1 MSRSSRLTAFA
12 SLVLGLLL
20 GSLLPL
26 SAAAE
31 VIKSS
36 EQGFLAR
43 NRVTIAAPPAKV
55 WAALIEPARWWNQ
68 EHSWS
73 GKAAN
78 FSLDARAGGCFCERL
93 ADGGSVEHQHVVMV
107 SPNHLLRLTGGLG
120 PLQAEAVNAV
130 LSWELKADGERT
142 ILSQTYVVSGQ
153 AAGGLAGWATPVD
166 GVIREQLER
175 LQNLIETGKPDAA
188 AAAK

>member
-1 MSRSSRLTAFA
+1 MSCPSRLTAFA
-12 SLVLGLLL
+12 SLALSLLL
-20 GSLLPL
+20 PP

-31 VIKSS
+31 VVKAG

-93 ADGGSVEHQHVVMV
+93 ADGGSVEHQHVVMAT
-107 SPNHLLRLTGGLG
+107 PNRLLRLNGGLG
-120 PLQAEAVNAV
+120 PLQAEPVNAV
-130 LSWELKADGERT
+130 MSWELKADGERT
-142 ILSQTYVVSGQ
+142 ILSQTYAVSGQ

-175 LQNLIETGKPDAA
+175 LQKLIETGAPAAA

>member
-1 MSRSSRLTAFA
+1 MSCSSRLTIFV
-12 SLVLGLLL
+12 SLALS
-20 GSLLPL
+20 SLLPL
-26 SAAAE
+26 SAIAE
-31 VIKSS
+31 VVKSS

-43 NRVTIAAPPAKV
+43 NRLIIAAPPAKV

-107 SPNHLLRLTGGLG
+107 TPNHLLRLTGGLG

-142 ILSQTYVVSGQ
+142 IVSQTYAVSGQ

-175 LQNLIETGKPDAA
+175 LQKLIETGKPDAA
-188 AAAK
+188 AATK